1 MRKIVHIIGARP
13 NFMKAAP
20 LISQLKKNRKFQQVI
35 VHTGQHF
42 DKKMS
47 DVFCRT
53 PLVFYNLDDCWWSGQ
68 SRHSVK

>member
-1 MRKIVHIIGARP
+1 MRKIVHIIGGRP

-42 DKKMS
+42 DKKCLM
-47 DVFCRT
+47 FFF
-53 PLVFYNLDDCWWSGQ
+53 LNLKYQ
-68 SRHSVK
+68 NLNINFH